1 LDIPVLILRAR
12 APSPDVTGA
21 MVFSTSPTWPGL
33 AAEFKQGRELHY
45 PNRTH
50 FLPMEIP
57 DEVAALISEE
67 LIGEPQ

>member
-1 LDIPVLILRAR
+1 VWVRSVRILASR
-12 APSPDVTGA
+12 SPESGSGGI
-21 MVFSTSPTWPGL
+21 FSLGTSGPGL

-57 DEVAALISEE
+57 DEVAALISED